1 MVFEIEGR
9 RMDETSGWPGENFF
23 RAYMDAYCDAWNRE
37 DLEAILD
44 TYHLPC
50 FIYKRGTLYAL
61 LDERSKRDY
70 IAGFV
75 ELNRQEGPATW
86 EMPTF
91 SLIELGHSSALAT
104 ARWIFRRPDG
114 SVVWDFVDSHHFCRF
129 DGRWKFLDR
138 TLHD

>member
-1 MVFEIEGR
+1 VKGLGVSS
-9 RMDETSGWPGENFF
+9 DAPGEAFF

-37 DLEAILD
+37 DLDAIID
-44 TYHLPC
+44 SYHLPC
-50 FIYKRGTLYAL
+50 FIYKPGALYAL
-61 LDERSKRDY
+61 LDAESKRKY
-70 IAGFV
+70 FAGFV
-75 ELNRQEGPATW
+75 EVNRNEGPARW

-91 SLIELGHSSALAT
+91 SLIELGRSSALVT

-114 SVVWDFVDSHHFCRF
+114 TVVWDFVDSHHFCRL